1 MYVVDRVAD
10 SLEILEVLIIDSEVG
25 DPVGQSLLEGF
36 DELDQRQRVG
46 FEVIDER
53 LALTDGGRIDLEDVG
68 EGGAD
73 DVKYLVAGDRGAA
86 VVGHASI
93 IGRGDP
99 AFQTSGRTA
108 RPISPTTSA
117 STISLAT
124 DTAFVIARALDEPR
138 EMMQTPSVPSSIAP
152 P

>member
-10 SLEILEVLIIDSEVG
+10 GLEILEILIIDSEVG
-25 DPVGQSLLEGF
+25 DPVRESLLEGF
-36 DELDQRQRVG
+36 DELDQRERVG

-53 LALTDGGRIDLEDVG
+53 LALTDGGGIDLEDVG
-68 EGGAD
+68 EAVAD
-73 DVKYLVAGDRGAA
+73 DLEDLVAGDRGTA

-124 DTAFVIARALDEPR
+124 DTAFVIARALDEPW
-138 EMMQTPSVPSSIAP
+138 EMMQTPPVPSSMAP